1 MSNEELENE
10 KEEYFRHKAELEE
23 KNVLN
28 NFHKKI
34 SDKEQVWDK
43 SFERRFEHSD
53 SENINYGE
61 DYFTNNFAKEVKQQR
76 KNENAKRTCKQI
88 KKKEFKNTIISPEL
102 KRRIKKIAIGTSIIG
117 VGIGTGFEFEKTYEL
132 GVNNGKNELLQE
144 VSKTQLVRYN
154 LDTAPSKLIESWAD
168 AEIGKFDQATQ
179 NNDSLRDVFNS
190 ILENEYGNVKSAYYE
205 YIETGSENDRE
216 KLVQSAETLQNKF
229 KNSIHNGDYSF
240 KGSKFAYALLRNPDG
255 NFIDYETLDP
265 NLEVYEAV
273 GLNVDNS
280 FEPGDVLYEGA
291 FYRKYNDSSSI
302 QNFKMR

>member
-1 MSNEELENE
+1 MSNEEFENIIKGYTE
-10 KEEYFRHKAELEE
+10 Q
-23 KNVLN
+23 KNEQVKRETLK
-28 NFHKKI
+28 NFQKKI
-34 SDKEQVWDK
+34 DDKESVWERSDELK
-43 SFERRFEHSD
+43 YEFENVYGTDSFK
-53 SENINYGE
+53 
-61 DYFTNNFAKEVKQQR
+61 KEVSNQYR
-76 KNENAKRTCKQI
+76 NENAKRACKQI
-88 KKKEFKNTIISPEL
+88 KNKKFKNTKISSEFK
-102 KRRIKKIAIGTSIIG
+102 KRIRQFAVGVSLIGA
-117 VGIGTGFEFEKTYEL
+117 VVGTGFGFEKTYEL
-132 GVNNGKNELLQE
+132 GAKNGKNELLQE

-154 LDTAPSKLIESWAD
+154 LNTAPAKIIECWAD

-240 KGSKFAYALLRNPDG
+240 KGSKFAYALLRDSDG

-273 GLNVDNS
+273 GLHVDGS
-280 FEPGDVLYEGA
+280 FESGDVLYEGA
-291 FYRKYNDSSSI
+291 FYRKYDNNSSI
-302 QNFKMR
+302 QSFKMR

>member
-1 MSNEELENE
+1 MSNKELENTI
-10 KEEYFRHKAELEE
+10 KEYNEQ
-23 KNVLN
+23 KNEQVKRDTLK

-34 SDKEQVWDK
+34 DDRESVWERSDEIKYGFENEYCTDSLKKE
-43 SFERRFEHSD
+43 R
-53 SENINYGE
+53 SE
-61 DYFTNNFAKEVKQQR
+61 QHR
-76 KNENAKRTCKQI
+76 NENTKRACKQI
-88 KKKEFKNTIISPEL
+88 KNKKFKNTKISSEF
-102 KRRIKKIAIGTSIIG
+102 KKRIKQFAVGVSLIGA
-117 VGIGTGFEFEKTYEL
+117 VVGTGFGFEKTYEL
-132 GVNNGKNELLQE
+132 GVNNGKSELLQE

-154 LDTAPSKLIESWAD
+154 LNTAPAKIIECWAD

-179 NNDSLRDVFNS
+179 NNDSLREMFNS

-216 KLVQSAETLQNKF
+216 KLVQSAETLQNKL

-240 KGSKFAYALLRNPDG
+240 KNSKFAYALLRDPDG

-273 GLNVDNS
+273 GLNVDGS

-291 FYRKYNDSSSI
+291 FYRKYDNNSSI
-302 QNFKMR
+302 QSFKMR

>member
-1 MSNEELENE
+1 MSNKELENTI
-10 KEEYFRHKAELEE
+10 KEYNEQ
-23 KNVLN
+23 KNEQVKRDTLK

-34 SDKEQVWDK
+34 DDRESVWERSDEIKYGFENEYCTDSLKKE
-43 SFERRFEHSD
+43 R
-53 SENINYGE
+53 SE
-61 DYFTNNFAKEVKQQR
+61 QHR
-76 KNENAKRTCKQI
+76 NENAKRACKQI
-88 KKKEFKNTIISPEL
+88 KNKKFKNTKISSEF
-102 KRRIKKIAIGTSIIG
+102 KKRIKQFAVGVSLIGA
-117 VGIGTGFEFEKTYEL
+117 VVGTGLGFEKTYEL

-154 LDTAPSKLIESWAD
+154 LNTAPAKIIECWAD

-179 NNDSLRDVFNS
+179 NNDSLREMFNS

-216 KLVQSAETLQNKF
+216 KLIQSAETLQNKL

-240 KGSKFAYALLRNPDG
+240 KNSKFAYALLRDPDG

-273 GLNVDNS
+273 GLNVDGS
-280 FEPGDVLYEGA
+280 FESGDVLYDGV
-291 FYRKYNDSSSI
+291 FYRKYDNNSSI
-302 QNFKMR
+302 QSFKMR

>member
-1 MSNEELENE
+1 MSNEEFENE

-28 NFHKKI
+28 NFHKKNADRESVWER
-34 SDKEQVWDK
+34 SDEIKYGFENEYCTDNLKKE
-43 SFERRFEHSD
+43 RSD
-53 SENINYGE
+53 
-61 DYFTNNFAKEVKQQR
+61 QHR
-76 KNENAKRTCKQI
+76 NENAKRTCKQI

-117 VGIGTGFEFEKTYEL
+117 VGIGAIAGFEKTYEL
-132 GVNNGKNELLQE
+132 GVNNGKSELLQE
-144 VSKTQLVRYN
+144 VSKTQLVKYSLN
-154 LDTAPSKLIESWAD
+154 SAPSKLIDSWAD
-168 AEIGKFDQATQ
+168 AKMTQLDRLTQ

-205 YIETGSENDRE
+205 YIETGTENDRE

-240 KGSKFAYALLRNPDG
+240 KGSKFAYALLRDPDG

-291 FYRKYNDSSSI
+291 FYRKYNNNSSI
-302 QNFKMR
+302 QSFKMR

>member
-1 MSNEELENE
+1 MSNEEFENE

-28 NFHKKI
+28 NFHKKNADRESVWER
-34 SDKEQVWDK
+34 SDEIKYGFENEYCTDNLKKE
-43 SFERRFEHSD
+43 RSD
-53 SENINYGE
+53 
-61 DYFTNNFAKEVKQQR
+61 QHR
-76 KNENAKRTCKQI
+76 NENAKRACKQI
-88 KKKEFKNTIISPEL
+88 KNKKFKNTIISPEL

-117 VGIGTGFEFEKTYEL
+117 IGIGAIAGFEKTYEL
-132 GVNNGKNELLQE
+132 GVNNGKSELLQE
-144 VSKTQLVRYN
+144 VSKTQLVKYSLN
-154 LDTAPSKLIESWAD
+154 SAPSKLIDSWAD
-168 AEIGKFDQATQ
+168 AKMTQLDRLTQ

-229 KNSIHNGDYSF
+229 KNSIQNGDYSF
-240 KGSKFAYALLRNPDG
+240 KGSKFAYALLRDPDG

-273 GLNVDNS
+273 GLNVDGS

>member
-1 MSNEELENE
+1 MSNEEFENE

-28 NFHKKI
+28 NFHKKNADRESVWER
-34 SDKEQVWDK
+34 SDEIKYGFENEYCTDNLKKE
-43 SFERRFEHSD
+43 RSD
-53 SENINYGE
+53 
-61 DYFTNNFAKEVKQQR
+61 QHR
-76 KNENAKRTCKQI
+76 NENAKRTCKQI

-117 VGIGTGFEFEKTYEL
+117 IGIGAIAGFEKTYEL
-132 GVNNGKNELLQE
+132 GVNNGKSELLQE
-144 VSKTQLVRYN
+144 VSKTQLVKYSLN
-154 LDTAPSKLIESWAD
+154 SAPSKLIDSWAD
-168 AEIGKFDQATQ
+168 AKMTQLDRLTQ

-229 KNSIHNGDYSF
+229 KNSIHTGDYSF
-240 KGSKFAYALLRNPDG
+240 KGSKFAYALLRDPDG

-273 GLNVDNS
+273 GLNVDGS
-280 FEPGDVLYEGA
+280 FESGDVLYEGA
-291 FYRKYNDSSSI
+291 FYRKYNNNSSI
-302 QNFKMR
+302 QSFKMR